1 MKARSKRLLFIGA
14 LVLTIVVAVWTV
26 SSLRDDDSSL
36 SVFVSYARK
45 RMGWSADTRAYD
57 VIVRMSGYIKQ
68 GRYDD
73 AVRVGNAWT
82 AKNPNSK
89 WNVEIYKLIS
99 QLYLERAKADSGHAD
114 DYVRQ
119 AMLYRDKLL
128 PFESNNV
135 YGLRYLGS
143 LSETGG
149 DLSEAQRCVQYR
161 NAIKLLEHLTGMLR
175 EQRTVAPKEKAFVV
189 PRKGTA
195 AEYVLTVEDIDAML
209 ERTRGAATQVQ
220 EKLQKSG
227 CG

>member
-1 MKARSKRLLFIGA
+1 
-14 LVLTIVVAVWTV
+14 
-26 SSLRDDDSSL
+26 
-36 SVFVSYARK
+36 
-45 RMGWSADTRAYD
+45 MGWSADTRAYD

-89 WNVEIYKLIS
+89 SNVEVYKVICL
-99 QLYLERAKADSGHAD
+99 LYLERAKSDSGYAN

-128 PFESNNV
+128 PSESNDV
-135 YGLRYLGS
+135 DGLRYLAA
-143 LSETGG
+143 LSEAGG

-161 NAIKLLEHLTGMLR
+161 NAITLLEHLTDVLR
-175 EQRTVAPKEKAFVV
+175 EQRTVAPKEKAFVL

-209 ERTRGAATQVQ
+209 ERTRGAVTQVQ
-220 EKLQKSG
+220 ERLQKSS
-227 CG
+227 CE